1 MFSLAKTKR
10 VGIISRTKTELP
22 SFQLSVKLKAN
33 RTNCIMWLKKIKI
46 KSEIGNHLPVT
57 VKAKTKIKNYLTIET
72 MTELKLLNQSESS
85 KLGTKTRITLREKMR
100 IRSKIYVQ
108 NWTNT
113 AIQAYKASKLTVHCS
128 SHYL

>member
-1 MFSLAKTKR
+1 VT
-10 VGIISRTKTELP
+10 
-22 SFQLSVKLKAN
+22 
-33 RTNCIMWLKKIKI
+33 KKIKI

-108 NWTNT
+108 N
-113 AIQAYKASKLTVHCS
+113 
-128 SHYL
+128 